1 MAQEGF
7 KHISV
12 TPPDEDDFVI
22 NAGIVKDSAFD
33 SRADEAD
40 IVAYESTDVEPPDIP
55 QGSDDNKGDVL
66 GGDRRAGEPTAESA
80 KGKKAEQAAKRRGAD
95 GEEFQETTLQDLRGE
110 PMPFTQK
117 VVIIAAVVCI
127 IGALAYYFICMS

>member
-7 KHISV
+7 RHISV
-12 TPPDEDDFVI
+12 TPPDDDDFVI
-22 NAGIVKDSAFD
+22 NAGIVKGPASIPQVDGADKGASESDVAGPRDLTLDSENSGSDALD
-33 SRADEAD
+33 DGRLADEPA
-40 IVAYESTDVEPPDIP
+40 VE
-55 QGSDDNKGDVL
+55 SDD
-66 GGDRRAGEPTAESA
+66 S
-80 KGKKAEQAAKRRGAD
+80 KKVEQAVKRRGAE

>member
-7 KHISV
+7 RHISV
-12 TPPDEDDFVI
+12 TPPDDDDFVI
-22 NAGIVKDSAFD
+22 NAGIVRDSAFD
-33 SRADEAD
+33 SQVDEAD
-40 IVAYESTDVEPPDIP
+40 MGASDGTTAEP
-55 QGSDDNKGDVL
+55 QGTSMRSDENEGGALGD
-66 GGDRRAGEPTAESA
+66 GGRADGPAAESA
-80 KGKKAEQAAKRRGAD
+80 ESKKAEQAAKRRGAD
-95 GEEFQETTLQDLRGE
+95 GGEFQETTLQDLQGE

>member
-12 TPPDEDDFVI
+12 TPPDDDDFVI
-22 NAGIVKDSAFD
+22 NAGIVKDSSFD
-33 SRADEAD
+33 SRVDEAD
-40 IVAYESTDVEPPDIP
+40 AAPSESTVVEPPDTP
-55 QGSDDNKGDVL
+55 KDPDGREGGALDDGGRVDGSA
-66 GGDRRAGEPTAESA
+66 AGSAER
-80 KGKKAEQAAKRRGAD
+80 KKAEQVAKHRGTD

>member
-12 TPPDEDDFVI
+12 TPPDDDDFVI
-22 NAGIVKDSAFD
+22 NAGIVKDSSFD
-33 SRADEAD
+33 SRVDEAG
-40 IVAYESTDVEPPDIP
+40 AAASESAVVEPPDTSK
-55 QGSDDNKGDVL
+55 GSDGSEHDALDD
-66 GGDRRAGEPTAESA
+66 GGRVDGPAVGSAER
-80 KGKKAEQAAKRRGAD
+80 KKAEQVAKRREAD
-95 GEEFQETTLQDLRGE
+95 GEEFREPTLQDLRGE

>member
-12 TPPDEDDFVI
+12 TPPDDDDFVI
-22 NAGIVKDSAFD
+22 NAGIVKESSFD
-33 SRADEAD
+33 SRVDEAG
-40 IVAYESTDVEPPDIP
+40 AAASESAVVEPPDTSK
-55 QGSDDNKGDVL
+55 GSDGNEHGALDD
-66 GGDRRAGEPTAESA
+66 GGRVDGPAVGSAER
-80 KGKKAEQAAKRRGAD
+80 KKAEQVAKRREAD
-95 GEEFQETTLQDLRGE
+95 GEEFRETTLQDLRGE